1 MKSKILLKILMPFL
15 FLLTAFTAVAQS
27 ITPSG
32 SITAFTATY
41 GSAATEQSFTFT
53 ATGLTASTNVVV
65 TAPANF
71 EVSLSSG
78 SGFAASVNV
87 PTDGSGDVASTT
99 IYVRM
104 PSGINAG
111 SVTGGNIT
119 LAEGATNQT
128 VAIPNSTVNPKALT
142 ITSPS
147 IAIKVYDGTPTAGT
161 LTIGTL
167 SGFVGT
173 ETVTATGSATD
184 YSSKNVGNSY
194 TSTVSYV
201 LANGTNGGLAAN
213 YTAPANDVL
222 NLLEITAKTITI
234 ASPIIDP
241 KVYDGTPA
249 AGAITLGAV
258 TGLIGTETLAITPSA
273 TAYSNANVGASYST
287 TVSYAIAD
295 GTNGGLAANYS
306 ALANDNVTG
315 LSITPKALTITAPT
329 IASKAYD
336 GSTAA
341 GAITLGTLSGLVN
354 TETIVVTPS
363 ATAYSSANVGAAY
376 TSTVTYV
383 IADGTNGGLASNY
396 TAPVANNLTGLS
408 ITPIAITITANSESK
423 VYGTTLTSGTGKTTF
438 TLSSGTLVG
447 TETIGSVTL
456 TYGTGAAPNA
466 PVAVNTGTIVPSAAT
481 GGTFNPANYTITY
494 ANGDIT
500 VTPAPLTITA
510 NAVTKEHGNTLPTT
524 VTGSTAFTATG
535 LVNWETIGSVT
546 INYSAG
552 TASGDAIAVYS
563 NAVAASAPTS
573 GTFTASNYTITYV
586 PADLTIVVSTNAF
599 LSDLVASTGPLNTAF
614 NKFDLDYDTYVLTA
628 IDQFTVT
635 ATVENQFATIQARI
649 DNTGFGPGAYVPLT
663 SGVAS
668 APFTIREGDNII
680 EILVT
685 AEDGTTQLNYRILY
699 RRESSFVSGG
709 GGGGLE
715 SKSLGDAIAQR
726 VLNNAIND
734 MNGAVDYNKLP
745 VVETAQGTIRS
756 TSTNSI
762 FSLQLSSIMPDLSN
776 RGYKAYNSSPV
787 DIVSFTNAKEVFAVD
802 YVNTNKETKA
812 VAFTTKTLGEL
823 YDHTKPI
830 CDRLKGATLLD
841 VESVK
846 IDGYDFINYT
856 IRNDK
861 GNLEYATAFT
871 VGAKAGRNNFNLQ
884 SAFLTTSYV
893 NEDQMYNF
901 QIWAA
906 SPTIVNDMVKEVL
919 AKLKDVAPVNQSIV
933 NASPDTYIESGKR
946 EGANLNLVI
955 KNGTAATTGFFK
967 FEDRS
972 NESSTGIV
980 TRNVPFTVKANGT
993 STISVPVGDKYES
1006 SISMFLNGEVKDM
1019 LYMSDGTWAIDYN
1032 RNTTSVS
1039 AFTVTNDA
1047 KRTISANEY
1056 PVLRNVEV
1064 KANSSDFVSLFKLLK
1079 AGGMEADLSGYAG
1092 LKFTAAGGYNLRV
1105 TMVQNGISEWKNQYT
1120 TDIRLG
1126 SGQQEY
1132 FIPFSQFKSAG
1143 SIKNIDPKDVTT
1155 LVFTVE
1161 VNAGRNSPIASTFSN
1176 ISFTK
1181 EKPVLS
1187 TTDQEEKTI
1196 QVFPNPVTDNVFTAS
1211 FVSPVAGELTMKIN
1225 DASGRS
1231 IFTKQVN
1238 VVKGPNAV
1246 PVRLNNGVIGTH
1258 FLTLEGK
1265 GVKFAPTTVVIVK

>member
-1 MKSKILLKILMPFL
+1 MKSKILLKILMPF
-15 FLLTAFTAVAQS
+15 FLLLTGFNLVAQ

-32 SITAFTATY
+32 SISAFTATY
-41 GSAATEQSFTFT
+41 GSVSSEQTFTFT
-53 ATGLTASTNVVV
+53 ATGLTASSNVVIA
-65 TAPANF
+65 APANF
-71 EVSLSSG
+71 EVSLTTSSG
-78 SGFAASVNV
+78 FGASVNV
-87 PTDGSGDVASTT
+87 PTDGSGAVGATT

-104 PSGINAG
+104 ASGINAG

-119 LAEGATNQT
+119 LDEGASNAT
-128 VAIPNSTVNPKALT
+128 VAIPTSTVNPKGIT
-142 ITSPS
+142 ITGLTG
-147 IAIKVYDGTPTAGT
+147 ANKVYDATITASLTGTAALVGVETADNGNVT
-161 LTIGTL
+161 L
-167 SGFVGT
+167 
-173 ETVTATGSATD
+173 AGSA
-184 YSSKNVGNSY
+184 SSSF
-194 TSTVSYV
+194 
-201 LANGTNGGLAAN
+201 A
-213 YTAPANDVL
+213 
-222 NLLEITAKTITI
+222 
-234 ASPIIDP
+234 
-241 KVYDGTPA
+241 
-249 AGAITLGAV
+249 
-258 TGLIGTETLAITPSA
+258 
-273 TAYSNANVGASYST
+273 NANVGT
-287 TVSYAIAD
+287 GKAI
-295 GTNGGLAANYS
+295 T
-306 ALANDNVTG
+306 VTG
-315 LSITPKALTITAPT
+315 YSITGSASGNYTLSQPSGLTADITAAPL
-329 IASKAYD
+329 II
-336 GSTAA
+336 TADSVRKYH
-341 GAITLGTLSGLVN
+341 GEVIT
-354 TETIVVTPS
+354 TP
-363 ATAYSSANVGAAY
+363 ATGITAF
-376 TSTVTYV
+376 TST
-383 IADGTNGGLASNY
+383 GLQNG
-396 TAPVANNLTGLS
+396 
-408 ITPIAITITANSESK
+408 
-423 VYGTTLTSGTGKTTF
+423 
-438 TLSSGTLVG
+438 
-447 TETIGSVTL
+447 ETIGSVTM
-456 TYGTGAAPNA
+456 TYGTGAAAPDPLGLNLNA
-466 PVAVNTGTIVPSAAT
+466 VTPSVAT
-481 GGTFNPANYTITY
+481 GGTF
-494 ANGDIT
+494 
-500 VTPAPLTITA
+500 
-510 NAVTKEHGNTLPTT
+510 
-524 VTGSTAFTATG
+524 S
-535 LVNWETIGSVT
+535 
-546 INYSAG
+546 
-552 TASGDAIAVYS
+552 
-563 NAVAASAPTS
+563 
-573 GTFTASNYTITYV
+573 ASNYTITYV
-586 PADLTIVVSTNAF
+586 ANQLRVIPNINAF
-599 LSDLVASTGPLNTAF
+599 LSNLVASTGALNTAF
-614 NKFDLDYDTYVLTA
+614 NKYDLDYDTYVLTA
-628 IDQFTVT
+628 INSFTVT
-635 ATVENQFATIQARI
+635 PTVENQFATIQARI
-649 DNTGFGPGAYVPLT
+649 DTGMGPGAYVPLT

-668 APFTIREGDNII
+668 APFQIREGDNII

-745 VVETAQGTIRS
+745 VVETAQGIIRS

-762 FSLQLSSIMPDLSN
+762 FRLQLASIMPDLSN

-846 IDGYDFINYT
+846 IDGYDFINYK

-906 SPTIVNDMVKEVL
+906 SPNIVNDMVKEVL
-919 AKLKDVAPVNQSIV
+919 AKLKDVAPVNQTIV

-972 NESSTGIV
+972 NESSAGIV

-1105 TMVQNGISEWKNQYT
+1105 TMVQNGIAEWKNQYT

-1132 FIPFSQFKSAG
+1132 FIPFSQFKSAA
-1143 SIKNIDPKDVTT
+1143 STKNIDPKDVTT

-1181 EKPVLS
+1181 EKPVLN

-1211 FVSPVAGELTMKIN
+1211 FVSPAAGELTMKIN
-1225 DASGRS
+1225 DATGRS

-1265 GVKFAPTTVVIVK
+1265 GVKFDPTTVVIVK

>member
-1 MKSKILLKILMPFL
+1 MKSKILLKILMPF
-15 FLLTAFTAVAQS
+15 FLLLTGFNLVAQ

-32 SITAFTATY
+32 SISAFTATY
-41 GSAATEQSFTFT
+41 GSVSSEQTFTFT
-53 ATGLTASTNVVV
+53 ATGLTASSNVVIA
-65 TAPANF
+65 APANF
-71 EVSLSSG
+71 EVSLTTSSG
-78 SGFAASVNV
+78 FGASVNV
-87 PTDGSGDVASTT
+87 PTDGSGAVGATT

-104 PSGINAG
+104 ASGINAG

-119 LAEGATNQT
+119 LDEGASNAT
-128 VAIPNSTVNPKALT
+128 VAIPTSTVNPKGIT
-142 ITSPS
+142 ITGLTG
-147 IAIKVYDGTPTAGT
+147 ANKVYDATITASLTGTAALVGVETADNGNVT
-161 LTIGTL
+161 L
-167 SGFVGT
+167 
-173 ETVTATGSATD
+173 AGSA
-184 YSSKNVGNSY
+184 SSSF
-194 TSTVSYV
+194 
-201 LANGTNGGLAAN
+201 A
-213 YTAPANDVL
+213 
-222 NLLEITAKTITI
+222 
-234 ASPIIDP
+234 
-241 KVYDGTPA
+241 
-249 AGAITLGAV
+249 
-258 TGLIGTETLAITPSA
+258 
-273 TAYSNANVGASYST
+273 NANVGT
-287 TVSYAIAD
+287 GKAI
-295 GTNGGLAANYS
+295 T
-306 ALANDNVTG
+306 VTG
-315 LSITPKALTITAPT
+315 YSITGSASGNYTLSQPSGLTADITAAPL
-329 IASKAYD
+329 II
-336 GSTAA
+336 TADSVRKYH
-341 GAITLGTLSGLVN
+341 GEVIT
-354 TETIVVTPS
+354 TP
-363 ATAYSSANVGAAY
+363 ATGITAF
-376 TSTVTYV
+376 TST
-383 IADGTNGGLASNY
+383 GLQNG
-396 TAPVANNLTGLS
+396 
-408 ITPIAITITANSESK
+408 
-423 VYGTTLTSGTGKTTF
+423 
-438 TLSSGTLVG
+438 
-447 TETIGSVTL
+447 ETIGSVTM
-456 TYGTGAAPNA
+456 TYGTGAAAPDPLGLNLNA
-466 PVAVNTGTIVPSAAT
+466 VTPSVAT
-481 GGTFNPANYTITY
+481 GGTF
-494 ANGDIT
+494 
-500 VTPAPLTITA
+500 
-510 NAVTKEHGNTLPTT
+510 
-524 VTGSTAFTATG
+524 S
-535 LVNWETIGSVT
+535 
-546 INYSAG
+546 
-552 TASGDAIAVYS
+552 
-563 NAVAASAPTS
+563 
-573 GTFTASNYTITYV
+573 ASNYTITYV
-586 PADLTIVVSTNAF
+586 ANQLRVIPNINAF
-599 LSDLVASTGPLNTAF
+599 LSNLVASTGALNTAF
-614 NKFDLDYDTYVLTA
+614 NKYDLDYDTYVLTA
-628 IDQFTVT
+628 INSFTVT
-635 ATVENQFATIQARI
+635 PTVENQFATIQARI
-649 DNTGFGPGAYVPLT
+649 DTGMGPGAYVPLT

-668 APFTIREGDNII
+668 APFQIREGDNII

-745 VVETAQGTIRS
+745 VVETAQGIIRS

-762 FSLQLSSIMPDLSN
+762 FRLQLASIMPDLSN

-846 IDGYDFINYT
+846 IDGYDFINYK

-906 SPTIVNDMVKEVL
+906 SPNIVNDMVKEVL
-919 AKLKDVAPVNQSIV
+919 AKLKDVAPVNQTIV

-972 NESSTGIV
+972 NESSAGIV

-1105 TMVQNGISEWKNQYT
+1105 TMVQNGIAEWKNQYT

-1132 FIPFSQFKSAG
+1132 FIPFSQFKSAA
-1143 SIKNIDPKDVTT
+1143 STKNIDPKDVTT

-1181 EKPVLS
+1181 EKPVLN

-1211 FVSPVAGELTMKIN
+1211 FVSPAAGELTMKIN
-1225 DASGRS
+1225 DATGRS

-1265 GVKFAPTTVVIVK
+1265 VVKFAPTTVVIVK

>member
-1 MKSKILLKILMPFL
+1 MKSKILLKILMPFF

-32 SITAFTATY
+32 SITTFTTTY
-41 GSAATEQSFTFT
+41 GTDATEQSFTFI
-53 ATGLTASTNVVV
+53 AAGLTASSNVVV

-71 EVSLSSG
+71 EVSLTSG

-87 PTDGSGDVASTT
+87 PTDGSGNVASAT
-99 IYVRM
+99 IYVRL
-104 PSGINAG
+104 PG
-111 SVTGGNIT
+111 SVNPGSIGGGNIT
-119 LAEGATNQT
+119 LVEGSTNNT
-128 VAIPNSTVNPKALT
+128 VAIPASTVNVKPLT
-142 ITSPS
+142 ITGLT
-147 IAIKVYDGTPTAGT
+147 ANNKNYDGLTTA
-161 LTIGTL
+161 TL
-167 SGFVGT
+167 SGTATLNGGLVGSDVVTISAGTANFASKTVGT
-173 ETVTATGSATD
+173 GKTVTATGFSLSGADAAKYSVTQPTIPNADITAINLTITGLTATSRAYNGLTTATLAGTAALSGVVSGD
-184 YSSKNVGNSY
+184 VVTIDAVGTASFADKTVGTAKPVTVIGY
-194 TSTVSYV
+194 TI
-201 LANGTNGGLAAN
+201 NGADAAN
-213 YTAPANDVL
+213 YTLIQPAGLTAD
-222 NLLEITAKTITI
+222 ITAINLTIT
-234 ASPIIDP
+234 
-241 KVYDGTPA
+241 
-249 AGAITLGAV
+249 
-258 TGLIGTETLAITPSA
+258 GLTATSRAYNGLTTATLAGTAALSGVVSGDVVTIDAVGTASFA
-273 TAYSNANVGASYST
+273 TKTVGTAKPV
-287 TVSYAIAD
+287 TVIGYTI
-295 GTNGGLAANYS
+295 NGGDAANYTLTQPAGLTADITAI
-306 ALANDNVTG
+306 ALTISGVTADNRLYNGLTAATLTGTAALVGVVSGDAVTLGGTAAASFATATVGLAKAVTVTG
-315 LSITPKALTITAPT
+315 YSISGADAANYTLTQPTGLTADITPAPLTITADSVRKYHGET
-329 IASKAYD
+329 IANP
-336 GSTAA
+336 STGVTAF
-341 GAITLGTLSGLVN
+341 TSTGLVN
-354 TETIVVTPS
+354 
-363 ATAYSSANVGAAY
+363 G
-376 TSTVTYV
+376 
-383 IADGTNGGLASNY
+383 
-396 TAPVANNLTGLS
+396 
-408 ITPIAITITANSESK
+408 
-423 VYGTTLTSGTGKTTF
+423 
-438 TLSSGTLVG
+438 
-447 TETIGSVTL
+447 ETIGSVTMTYVTGDASGDPLGL
-456 TYGTGAAPNA
+456 TLNA
-466 PVAVNTGTIVPSAAT
+466 VIPSAAT
-481 GGTFNPANYTITY
+481 GGTFTAINYTINY
-494 ANGDIT
+494 VANQIR
-500 VTPAPLTITA
+500 VIPNI
-510 NAVTKEHGNTLPTT
+510 
-524 VTGSTAFTATG
+524 
-535 LVNWETIGSVT
+535 
-546 INYSAG
+546 
-552 TASGDAIAVYS
+552 
-563 NAVAASAPTS
+563 
-573 GTFTASNYTITYV
+573 
-586 PADLTIVVSTNAF
+586 NAF
-599 LSDLVASTGPLNTAF
+599 LSNLVASTGPLNTAF
-614 NKFDLDYDTYVLTA
+614 NKYDLDYDTYVLTA
-628 IDQFTVT
+628 INTFTVT
-635 ATVENQFATIQARI
+635 PTVENQFATIQARI
-649 DNTGFGPGAYVPLT
+649 DTGMGPGAYVPLT

-685 AEDGTTQLNYRILY
+685 AEDGINQLNYRILY

-756 TSTNSI
+756 ASTNSI

-980 TRNVPFTVKANGT
+980 TRNVPFTVNANGT

-1047 KRTISANEY
+1047 KRTISANEF

-1132 FIPFSQFKSAG
+1132 FIPFSQFKSAA
-1143 SIKNIDPKDVTT
+1143 SAKNIDPKDVTT

-1181 EKPVLS
+1181 EKPALN
-1187 TTDQEEKTI
+1187 TTEQEEKTI

-1231 IFTKQVN
+1231 
-1238 VVKGPNAV
+1238 
-1246 PVRLNNGVIGTH
+1246 
-1258 FLTLEGK
+1258 
-1265 GVKFAPTTVVIVK
+1265 

>member
-1 MKSKILLKILMPFL
+1 MKSKILLKILMPF
-15 FLLTAFTAVAQS
+15 FLLLTGFNLVAQ
-27 ITPSG
+27 IVPSG
-32 SITAFTATY
+32 SISAFTATY
-41 GSAATEQSFTFT
+41 GSVSSEQTFTFT
-53 ATGLTASTNVVV
+53 ATGLTASSNVVIA
-65 TAPANF
+65 APANF
-71 EVSLSSG
+71 EVSLTTSSG
-78 SGFAASVNV
+78 FGGSVNV
-87 PTDGSGDVASTT
+87 PTDGSGAVGSTT

-104 PSGINAG
+104 ASGINAG
-111 SVTGGNIT
+111 SVTGGNIS
-119 LAEGATNQT
+119 LDEGATNAT
-128 VAIPNSTVNPKALT
+128 VAIPTSTVNPKGLT
-142 ITSPS
+142 ISGVT
-147 IAIKVYDGTPTAGT
+147 AANKVYDATTAAT
-161 LTIGTL
+161 LTG
-167 SGFVGT
+167 
-173 ETVTATGSATD
+173 TATL
-184 YSSKNVGNSY
+184 VGVEGADVV
-194 TSTVSYV
+194 TVSG
-201 LANGTNGGLAAN
+201 GT
-213 YTAPANDVL
+213 
-222 NLLEITAKTITI
+222 
-234 ASPIIDP
+234 
-241 KVYDGTPA
+241 
-249 AGAITLGAV
+249 GAF
-258 TGLIGTETLAITPSA
+258 
-273 TAYSNANVGASYST
+273 
-287 TVSYAIAD
+287 AD
-295 GTNGGLAANYS
+295 
-306 ALANDNVTG
+306 
-315 LSITPKALTITAPT
+315 
-329 IASKAYD
+329 
-336 GSTAA
+336 
-341 GAITLGTLSGLVN
+341 
-354 TETIVVTPS
+354 
-363 ATAYSSANVGAAY
+363 ANVGAAKAV
-376 TSTVTYV
+376 TVTGY
-383 IADGTNGGLASNY
+383 TLGGAQAANY
-396 TAPVANNLTGLS
+396 TLTQPAGLTADITPVALS
-408 ITPIAITITANSESK
+408 ITADNESK
-423 VYGTTLTSGTGKTTF
+423 VYGASLINAAGKTTF
-438 TLSSGTLVG
+438 TISSGTLVG
-447 TETIGSVTL
+447 SETITSVSIM
-456 TYGTGAAPNA
+456 YGTGAAPNA
-466 PVAVNTGTIVPSAAT
+466 PVGTTTGTVIPFAAV
-481 GGTFNPANYTITY
+481 GANGFLTSNYNITY
-494 ANGDIT
+494 VNGDIT
-500 VTPAPLTITA
+500 VTPAALTITA
-510 NAVTKEHGNTLPTT
+510 NAVTKQHGDVITSPA
-524 VTGSTAFTATG
+524 TGVTAFTATG
-535 LVNWETIGSVT
+535 LVNWESIGSVT
-546 INYSAG
+546 MTYG
-552 TASGDAIAVYS
+552 TGAAALDPIAV
-563 NAVAASAPTS
+563 NTGAVVPSAATG
-573 GTFTASNYTITYV
+573 GTFTASNYNITYV
-586 PADLTIVVSTNAF
+586 PADLTVVVSTNAF
-599 LSDLVASTGPLNTAF
+599 LGNLVASTGPLNTAF

-906 SPTIVNDMVKEVL
+906 SPNIVNDMVKEVL
-919 AKLKDVAPVNQSIV
+919 AKLKDVAPVNQTIV

-1006 SISMFLNGEVKDM
+1006 SISMFLDGEVKDM

-1079 AGGMEADLSGYAG
+1079 AGGMEADLSSYAG

-1132 FIPFSQFKSAG
+1132 FIPFSQFKSAA
-1143 SIKNIDPKDVTT
+1143 STKNIDPKDVTT

-1181 EKPVLS
+1181 EKPVLN

-1225 DASGRS
+1225 DATGRS

-1246 PVRLNNGVIGTH
+1246 PVRLNNGLIGTH

-1265 GVKFAPTTVVIVK
+1265 SVKFAPTTVVIVK

>member
-1 MKSKILLKILMPFL
+1 MKSKILLKILMPFF
-15 FLLTAFTAVAQS
+15 FLLTAFTVVGQS

-32 SITAFTATY
+32 SISAFTATY

-65 TAPANF
+65 SAPANF
-71 EVSLSSG
+71 EVSLSQFSG
-78 SGFAASVNV
+78 YGASVNV
-87 PTDGSGDVASTT
+87 PTDGAGDVTPAVT
-99 IYVRM
+99 IWVRM

-119 LAEGATNQT
+119 LVEGATNNT
-128 VAIPNSTVNPKALT
+128 VAIPNSTVNQKALT
-142 ITSPS
+142 IAGLT
-147 IAIKVYDGTPTAGT
+147 ANNKVYNGLTTA
-161 LTIGTL
+161 TL
-167 SGFVGT
+167 SGTAALVGV
-173 ETVTATGSATD
+173 ETSDVA
-184 YSSKNVGNSY
+184 NV
-194 TSTVSYV
+194 
-201 LANGTNGGLAAN
+201 
-213 YTAPANDVL
+213 
-222 NLLEITAKTITI
+222 
-234 ASPIIDP
+234 
-241 KVYDGTPA
+241 
-249 AGAITLGAV
+249 TLG
-258 TGLIGTETLAITPSA
+258 GTAAASFA
-273 TAYSNANVGASYST
+273 NANVGTAKAVT
-287 TVSYAIAD
+287 
-295 GTNGGLAANYS
+295 
-306 ALANDNVTG
+306 VTG
-315 LSITPKALTITAPT
+315 YSIT
-329 IASKAYD
+329 
-336 GSTAA
+336 GS
-341 GAITLGTLSGLVN
+341 AIGNYTLSQPSGL
-354 TETIVVTPS
+354 
-363 ATAYSSANVGAAY
+363 TA
-376 TSTVTYV
+376 
-383 IADGTNGGLASNY
+383 
-396 TAPVANNLTGLS
+396 
-408 ITPIAITITANSESK
+408 
-423 VYGTTLTSGTGKTTF
+423 
-438 TLSSGTLVG
+438 
-447 TETIGSVTL
+447 
-456 TYGTGAAPNA
+456 
-466 PVAVNTGTIVPSAAT
+466 
-481 GGTFNPANYTITY
+481 
-494 ANGDIT
+494 DI
-500 VTPAPLTITA
+500 TPAPLTITA
-510 NAVTKEHGNTLPTT
+510 DSVRKYHGETITT
-524 VTGSTAFTATG
+524 PATGVTAFTSTG
-535 LVNWETIGSVT
+535 LQNGETIGSVT
-546 INYSAG
+546 MTYGTGAAAG
-552 TASGDAIAVYS
+552 DPLGLTL
-563 NAVAASAPTS
+563 NAVTPTVATG

-586 PADLTIVVSTNAF
+586 ANQLRVIPNINAF
-599 LSDLVASTGPLNTAF
+599 LSNLVASTGPLNTAF
-614 NKFDLDYDTYVLTA
+614 SKWDLDYDTYVLTA
-628 IDQFTVT
+628 VNSFTVT
-635 ATVENQFATIQARI
+635 PTVENQFATIQARI
-649 DNTGFGPGAYVPLT
+649 DTGMGPGAYIPLT

-668 APFTIREGDNII
+668 APFLIREGDNII

-685 AEDGTTQLNYRILY
+685 AEDGVTQLNYRILY

-762 FSLQLSSIMPDLSN
+762 FALQLASIVPDLSS

-861 GNLEYATAFT
+861 GILEYATAFT
-871 VGAKAGRNNFNLQ
+871 VGAKAGRNSFNLQ
-884 SAFLTTSYV
+884 SAFLSTSYV

-906 SPTIVNDMVKEVL
+906 SPSIVNDMVKEVL

-946 EGANLNLVI
+946 EGANLKLVI
-955 KNGTAATTGFFK
+955 KNSTAATTGFFK

-980 TRNVPFTVKANGT
+980 TRNVPFTVNANGT
-993 STISVPVGDKYES
+993 STITVPVGDKYES
-1006 SISMFLNGEVKDM
+1006 SISMSLNGEVKDM

-1039 AFTVTNDA
+1039 AFTVSNDA
-1047 KRTISANEY
+1047 KRVISANEY

-1092 LKFTAAGGYNLRV
+1092 LKFTASGGYNLRV

-1132 FIPFSQFKSAG
+1132 FIPFSQFKSAA
-1143 SIKNIDPKDVTT
+1143 STKNIDPKDVTT

-1181 EKPVLS
+1181 EKPVIN
-1187 TTDQEEKTI
+1187 TTEQEEKTI

-1225 DASGRS
+1225 DGTGRS

>member
-1 MKSKILLKILMPFL
+1 MPDN
-15 FLLTAFTAVAQS
+15 
-27 ITPSG
+27 INPG
-32 SITAFTATY
+32 SI
-41 GSAATEQSFTFT
+41 S
-53 ATGLTASTNVVV
+53 
-65 TAPANF
+65 
-71 EVSLSSG
+71 
-78 SGFAASVNV
+78 
-87 PTDGSGDVASTT
+87 
-99 IYVRM
+99 
-104 PSGINAG
+104 
-111 SVTGGNIT
+111 GGNIT
-119 LAEGATNQT
+119 LVEGTTNNT
-128 VAIPNSTVNPKALT
+128 VAIPTSTVNVKPLTITGLTANDKVYDGLTTATLAGTATLTGGLVGLDVVTISAGTANFATKTVGVGKTVTATGFSLSGADAAKYSVSQPTIPNANITAKALT
-142 ITSPS
+142 ITGLTANSR
-147 IAIKVYDGTPTAGT
+147 AYNGLTTATLAGT
-161 LTIGTL
+161 ATL
-167 SGFVGT
+167 SGVESGDA
-173 ETVTATGSATD
+173 VTIDATGTASFADKLIGLT
-184 YSSKNVGNSY
+184 KPVTVVGF
-194 TSTVSYV
+194 
-201 LANGTNGGLAAN
+201 
-213 YTAPANDVL
+213 
-222 NLLEITAKTITI
+222 TIT
-234 ASPIIDP
+234 
-241 KVYDGTPA
+241 
-249 AGAITLGAV
+249 GA
-258 TGLIGTETLAITPSA
+258 
-273 TAYSNANVGASYST
+273 
-287 TVSYAIAD
+287 D
-295 GTNGGLAANYS
+295 AANYS
-306 ALANDNVTG
+306 LTQPTG
-315 LSITPKALTITAPT
+315 LSADITAKAITISGLTADNKVYDAATTATLSGTAALVGVESGDAVTIDATGTASFADKTVGTAKPVTVIGYTINGADAANYSLTQPSGLTANITVKALTITG
-329 IASKAYD
+329 I
-336 GSTAA
+336 TADNKVYNGLTTA
-341 GAITLGTLSGLVN
+341 TLSGTAALVGV
-354 TETIVVTPS
+354 ESGDAVTLGGTPAAS
-363 ATAYSSANVGAAY
+363 FATAAVDV
-376 TSTVTYV
+376 TKPVTVTGY
-383 IADGTNGGLASNY
+383 
-396 TAPVANNLTGLS
+396 S
-408 ITPIAITITANSESK
+408 I
-423 VYGTTLTSGTGKTTF
+423 SG
-438 TLSSGTLVG
+438 
-447 TETIGSVTL
+447 ID
-456 TYGTGAAPNA
+456 A
-466 PVAVNTGTIVPSAAT
+466 
-481 GGTFNPANYTITY
+481 ANYTLTQPTGLT
-494 ANGDIT
+494 ADI
-500 VTPAPLTITA
+500 TPAPLTITA
-510 NAVTKEHGNTLPTT
+510 NAVSKYHGETITSPA
-524 VTGSTAFTATG
+524 TGVTAFTSTG
-535 LVNWETIGSVT
+535 LQNGETIGSVT
-546 INYSAG
+546 MDYGPNA
-552 TASGDAIAVYS
+552 ASGGNLGVYPGEVVPS
-563 NAVAASAPTS
+563 AATG
-573 GTFTASNYTITYV
+573 GTFNASNYTIAYV
-586 PADLTIVVSTNAF
+586 ANQLSIVPNNNAF
-599 LSDLVASTGPLNTAF
+599 LSNLVSNTGPLNTAF